1 MPSTLIEPE
10 LKEQLYHRLH
20 RSNTIIKACLIAILV
35 INLVT
40 SVLVIL
46 VIQTNQQ
53 DMIERSSVNH
63 VRTRQYIKCVAEQLV
78 HNQDVPIESYET
90 CANNK

>member
-1 MPSTLIEPE
+1 MPSMIEPP
-10 LKEQLYHRLH
+10 LKEQLYNRLH

-40 SVLVIL
+40 SVFVVF

-53 DMIERSSVNH
+53 EMVTRESANH
-63 VRTRQYIKCVAEQLV
+63 IRTRQHIQCLAEQLV
-78 HNQDVPIESYET
+78 NNKDVPIESYET
-90 CANNK
+90 CANKQR